1 MFFLP
6 KVRLLQYDERNRQK
20 LPKKYCR
27 KLAKDNMPF
36 MSLEIHGLQEIQIDP
51 DLPHSDNMRNR

>member
-1 MFFLP
+1 MFLYLYYISF
-6 KVRLLQYDERNRQK
+6 
-20 LPKKYCR
+20 R

-51 DLPHSDNMRNR
+51 NLPHSDNMKNRLDQVLRD